1 MEKDHSDNRDL
12 RALVEERIV
21 GGLAASPPSPIFRS
35 WPLNRKHS
43 SIQRQIDLQV
53 ESFLC
58 LKLTIK
64 QITCTQ
70 SGRFLHTLD
79 RNLGRLGFDPK
90 SVSTLSLILNVWFV
104 PE

>member
-1 MEKDHSDNRDL
+1 MGRKDHSDNRDL

-21 GGLAASPPSPIFRS
+21 GGLAASPSPIFS

-70 SGRFLHTLD
+70 SGRFPHS
-79 RNLGRLGFDPK
+79 PK
-90 SVSTLSLILNVWFV
+90 
-104 PE
+104 